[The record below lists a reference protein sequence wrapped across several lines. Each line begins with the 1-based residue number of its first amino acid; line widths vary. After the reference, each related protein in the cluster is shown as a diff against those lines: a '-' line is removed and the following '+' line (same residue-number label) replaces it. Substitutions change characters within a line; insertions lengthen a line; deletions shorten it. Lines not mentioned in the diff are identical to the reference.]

1 MNPMETIARVII
13 GLGLIITIM
22 GVIFFLA
29 SKLGLGNLRLPGD
42 IIIKKGNFT
51 FFFPVVTCIIISI
64 VLSIILNLFA
74 RR

>member
-13 GLGLIITIM
+13 GLGLIVTIM

-29 SKLGLGNLRLPGD
+29 SKLGMGNFRLPGD
-42 IIIKKGNFT
+42 IIVKKGNFT

-64 VLSIILNLFA
+64 VLSIILNLFG